1 VKNLRDELK
10 NNIVY
15 VEELPKE
22 TEVYDKETVQ
32 NFIDDIE
39 TRLDKIL
46 DKLKIKSIDDID
58 AIPGAVEELTK
69 LKDALY

>member
-1 VKNLRDELK
+1 MKNLRDKLK

-22 TEVYDKETVQ
+22 TEVYDTETVH

-39 TRLDKIL
+39 TRLDEIL

-58 AIPGAVEELTK
+58 AIPGAVEELTE